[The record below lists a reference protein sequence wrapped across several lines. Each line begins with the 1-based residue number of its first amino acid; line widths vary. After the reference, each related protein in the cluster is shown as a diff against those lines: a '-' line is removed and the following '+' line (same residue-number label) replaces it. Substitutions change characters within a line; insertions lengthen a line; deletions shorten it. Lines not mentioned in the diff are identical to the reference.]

1 MHDPAENV
9 DGSLEYPST
18 ISFLDMNRGKE
29 SIIFSLAGLKETLR
43 VPLSHSFNLDRE
55 ITCRKGACWQDK
67 TPAGLLPHFIDQIQA
82 GQGLFFSFIVLPL
95 IERLLHESII
105 TPGQPIPFFINH
117 DSRGTGDDI
126 RGPVTRNESD
136 RAGRP
141 PLDTHHDNHP
151 PSYFLGMLESER
163 TNSFFPLY
171 KVDHTLEVSS

>member
-1 MHDPAENV
+1 MQGPTRK
-9 DGSLEYPST
+9 DGLHAYTSDIL
-18 ISFLDMNRGKE
+18 MKGGK
-29 SIIFSLAGLKETLR
+29 SSNIFSPLVGPEKTAR
-43 VPLSHSFNLDRE
+43 VPLSHSFNLDWE
-55 ITCRKGACWQDK
+55 ITCRKGAHWQDK
-67 TPAGLLPHFIDQIQA
+67 TPAGLLPNFIHQVQA

-126 RGPVTRNESD
+126 CGPVTREETD

-163 TNSFFPLY
+163 TISFFPLHL
-171 KVDHTLEVSS
+171 VDHMLEVSS